1 MSTHADSHP
10 PIPLAYGAPNARVGP
25 YVQVLLSYLRRPAF
39 WVLAIALAAS
49 SLLITG
55 IDAFQHFFWFRNS
68 TWGFEISNSLPWLFF
83 VMLSFNSPLAL
94 AFVFVIILAV
104 QTREQF
110 TNWRAQVVPGFRKPH
125 ARIGTGLFCLVAV
138 ALAVTMYVQSPRGVS
153 LIGTV
158 AIFLM
163 PLTLIVWIGVRGS
176 VWVVLVAVVV
186 CVVVAAEPHIRGA
199 IGSFLEFLG
208 EDRRWGA
215 PAVNIPR
222 ILASVVL
229 IAANVLLILWAMH
242 GARPA
247 ASGAV
252 RRRFPLYDSA
262 GRAPDWIALHRELP
276 PPSPVVGLW
285 SRVWHRRL
293 GVLRPWSAAWVGGLL
308 ALILIVILYVS
319 GTKGRQSAVLLAL
332 MLATLTPGLVSAAI
346 GAERWPLLG
355 VESLFPSPR
364 RAFVREMGLVMAINF
379 AEFWLAGMVAAVI
392 AIAAFSPHE
401 IASTSFGMTVVASAL
416 TQVLLFG
423 GLFLLGASRSAVPY
437 LIGVSLLMIGV
448 AMPLEMAW
456 APMPELSVQSLLRIS
471 VAEAVLGIVL
481 LLFARNVWGDV
492 ELG

>member
-125 ARIGTGLFCLVAV
+125 ARIGTGLFCLMAV

-215 PAVNIPR
+215 PAVNIP
-222 ILASVVL
+222 
-229 IAANVLLILWAMH
+229 
-242 GARPA
+242 
-247 ASGAV
+247 
-252 RRRFPLYDSA
+252 
-262 GRAPDWIALHRELP
+262 
-276 PPSPVVGLW
+276 
-285 SRVWHRRL
+285 
-293 GVLRPWSAAWVGGLL
+293 
-308 ALILIVILYVS
+308 
-319 GTKGRQSAVLLAL
+319 
-332 MLATLTPGLVSAAI
+332 
-346 GAERWPLLG
+346 
-355 VESLFPSPR
+355 
-364 RAFVREMGLVMAINF
+364 
-379 AEFWLAGMVAAVI
+379 
-392 AIAAFSPHE
+392 
-401 IASTSFGMTVVASAL
+401 
-416 TQVLLFG
+416 
-423 GLFLLGASRSAVPY
+423 
-437 LIGVSLLMIGV
+437 
-448 AMPLEMAW
+448 
-456 APMPELSVQSLLRIS
+456 
-471 VAEAVLGIVL
+471 
-481 LLFARNVWGDV
+481 
-492 ELG
+492 

>member
-1 MSTHADSHP
+1 
-10 PIPLAYGAPNARVGP
+10 
-25 YVQVLLSYLRRPAF
+25 
-39 WVLAIALAAS
+39 
-49 SLLITG
+49 
-55 IDAFQHFFWFRNS
+55 
-68 TWGFEISNSLPWLFF
+68 
-83 VMLSFNSPLAL
+83 
-94 AFVFVIILAV
+94 
-104 QTREQF
+104 
-110 TNWRAQVVPGFRKPH
+110 
-125 ARIGTGLFCLVAV
+125 
-138 ALAVTMYVQSPRGVS
+138 
-153 LIGTV
+153 
-158 AIFLM
+158 
-163 PLTLIVWIGVRGS
+163 
-176 VWVVLVAVVV
+176 
-186 CVVVAAEPHIRGA
+186 
-199 IGSFLEFLG
+199 
-208 EDRRWGA
+208 
-215 PAVNIPR
+215 
-222 ILASVVL
+222 
-229 IAANVLLILWAMH
+229 
-242 GARPA
+242 
-247 ASGAV
+247 
-252 RRRFPLYDSA
+252 
-262 GRAPDWIALHRELP
+262 
-276 PPSPVVGLW
+276 
-285 SRVWHRRL
+285 
-293 GVLRPWSAAWVGGLL
+293 
-308 ALILIVILYVS
+308 LIVILYVS